1 MFDLIRVED
10 QRILPAFYFALYET
24 LVSDNMEQARAIA
37 YGKQR
42 YRVVTLNGDL
52 IEISGTMSGGGK
64 FQMRGKMGQKVQT
77 KTTSSRNSMSE
88 KDIDALSTVAQNLQ
102 ARINDYQQQQGIL
115 EDEIKQLSVAIGK
128 KEQELSRFQVQ
139 VKSFA
144 EQIPR
149 LVDQLERQKCRAD
162 STKADPAQTAAL
174 EEKVKECKIDF
185 ETKETEVEQI
195 QTKVS
200 GLNKQI
206 KEISDKK
213 VKDLKVK
220 IDKLVKQIDKLKSN
234 VNKLTVEINTTDRNI
249 HKVQDSIENFSTGI
263 TEAENSM
270 RKMAEER
277 EDFMKDIEALE
288 KRIEEVKNEIEAGK
302 TDSSSIKKEI
312 DKLQKEEAEGKLKRL
327 ELDDAVKALEKC
339 LKEQTAKIPA
349 WEKAISALKLH
360 EIPNDTM
367 PNPPFKTYTD
377 EELAIKRSEDTQYD
391 VTSIEELL
399 SADKPNL
406 GAIDEYNIKRC
417 IYMERIKVLEDVTVK
432 RNEMRE
438 AFDSVKK
445 KRFAE
450 FTEGFQIIS
459 RKLKEM
465 YQMITLGG
473 DAELELVDSMDP
485 FTEGIVFSVRP
496 PKKSWKVIT
505 NLSGGEKTLSSLALV
520 FALHYYKPSP
530 LYFMDEIDAALDF
543 KNVSIVANYINVSG
557 NFMNQTLFIF
567 KFISNFRSVQ
577 KMRNSSSSHFVPTCL
592 NSPIISSEFTRLK
605 TAHIHSPLRTSTRIE
620 CWALVR
626 KKIIL
631 EMLHC
636 LQKAQKRVKS
646 TSHKNLNAFKLQKSQ
661 LRH

>member
-1 MFDLIRVED
+1 MSRLFDLIHVDD
-10 QRILPAFYFALYET
+10 QRILPAFYFGLYDT
-24 LVSDNMEQARAIA
+24 LVAENMEQARAIA

-42 YRVVTLNGDL
+42 YRVVTLDGGV
-52 IEISGTMSGGGK
+52 IEKTGTMSGGGK
-64 FQMRGKMGQKVQT
+64 TQLRGKMGQKVQT
-77 KTTSSRNSMSE
+77 KTTSSRTSMSE
-88 KDIDALSTVAQNLQ
+88 KDIDVLSTAAQTLQ
-102 ARINDYQQQQGIL
+102 ARINDIQHQQGIL
-115 EDEIKQLSVAIGK
+115 EQEIKQLTVTISK
-128 KEQELSRFQVQ
+128 KEQEVIRFQVQ
-139 VKSFA
+139 LKSFA

-149 LVDQLERQKCRAD
+149 LEDQVERQKQRAD
-162 STKADPAQTAAL
+162 STKADPAKTAAL
-174 EEKVKECKIDF
+174 EEKVKESKIDF

-195 QTKVS
+195 QSKVS
-200 GLNKQI
+200 ALNKQI

-220 IDKLVKQIDKLKSN
+220 IDKLAKQIEKLSSN

-249 HKVQDSIENFSTGI
+249 QKVQESIDNASTDI

-277 EDFMKDIEALE
+277 EDFLKDSEALA
-288 KRIEEVKNEIEAGK
+288 KRIEEVKKEIEDAK

-312 DKLQKEEAEGKLKRL
+312 DALQKEEAEGKLKRL
-327 ELDDAVKALEKC
+327 ELDDAVKTLEKV
-339 LKEQTAKIPA
+339 LKEQSAKVPA
-349 WEKAISALKLH
+349 WEKAVNALKLH
-360 EIPNDTM
+360 EIPNEKM
-367 PNPPFKTYTD
+367 PDPPFKTYTD
-377 EELAIKRSEDTQYD
+377 EELASKRSEDTQYD
-391 VTSIEELL
+391 VTSIEEEL
-399 SADKPNL
+399 SVEKPNL
-406 GAIDEYNIKRC
+406 GAIDEYNLKRGV
-417 IYMERIKVLEDVTVK
+417 YLERIKVLEDVTVK

-445 KRFAE
+445 KRFVE

-543 KNVSIVANYINVSG
+543 KNVSIVANYINVSCL
-557 NFMNQTLFIF
+557 LF
-567 KFISNFRSVQ
+567 
-577 KMRNSSSSHFVPTCL
+577 
-592 NSPIISSEFTRLK
+592 
-605 TAHIHSPLRTSTRIE
+605 
-620 CWALVR
+620 
-626 KKIIL
+626 
-631 EMLHC
+631 
-636 LQKAQKRVKS
+636 
-646 TSHKNLNAFKLQKSQ
+646 
-661 LRH
+661 